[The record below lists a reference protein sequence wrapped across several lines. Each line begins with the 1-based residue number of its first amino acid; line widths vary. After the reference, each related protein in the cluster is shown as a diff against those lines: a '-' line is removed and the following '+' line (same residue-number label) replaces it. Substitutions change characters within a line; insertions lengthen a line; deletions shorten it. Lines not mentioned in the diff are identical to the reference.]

1 MNRANDLQERARL
14 NRLAL
19 KVAPLTQ
26 ELQAFVAASLDH
38 ATAVADGKV
47 ATEIAGST
55 AWDAAKAVTV
65 AAFENG
71 LDDAELRDA
80 MKGALAA
87 ANAPKGTGKAYV
99 STSVSL
105 LVLVYAGEATIGQ
118 ISGFAFNEARDFLNG
133 GDGISEEDKLVL
145 RMVRALAKDAAGD
158 NGKAKDDKLREVW
171 QAGIGDVIRNAIRK
185 EFTRR
190 GHKVRK
196 AKTADQ
202 QPGEVKDVTPEPPA
216 EDQAQAA

>member
-1 MNRANDLQERARL
+1 MNRANDLQERARAA
-14 NRLAL
+14 RLAR
-19 KVAPLTQ
+19 KVAPLAQ

-38 ATAVADGKV
+38 SGIKADGDK
-47 ATEIAGST
+47 ATEAAQDT
-55 AWDAAKAVTV
+55 AWTAARAVMV
-65 AAFENG
+65 AAYDNG

-80 MKGALAA
+80 MKGALAE
-87 ANAPKGTGKAYV
+87 ANAPKGTAKAYV
-99 STSVSL
+99 STAVSL
-105 LVLVYAGEATIGQ
+105 LVLVYAGEAQLGEV
-118 ISGFAFNEARDFLNG
+118 SGLGFNAARDFLNG

-158 NGKAKDDKLREVW
+158 NGKAKDDKLREEW
-171 QAGIGDVIRNAIRK
+171 QAGIGDDLRNAIRK

-196 AKTADQ
+196 AKTTDQ

>member
-19 KVAPLTQ
+19 KVAPLAQ

-38 ATAVADGKV
+38 GQAKADGDAATAKASDG
-47 ATEIAGST
+47 
-55 AWDAAKAVTV
+55 AWGAARTV
-65 AAFENG
+65 MVKAFENG

-87 ANAPKGTGKAYV
+87 ANAPKGTAKAYV
-99 STSVSL
+99 STAVSL
-105 LVLVYAGEATIGQ
+105 LVLVYAGEAKLGEV
-118 ISGFAFNEARDFLNG
+118 SGLAFDAARDFLNG
-133 GDGISEEDKLVL
+133 GDGVSEEDKLIL
-145 RMVRALAKDAAGD
+145 RMIRALSKDAAGD
-158 NGKAKDDKLREVW
+158 NGKDANDKLAESW
-171 QAGIGDVIRNAIRK
+171 EAGIGDELRNAIRR

-202 QPGEVKDVTPEPPA
+202 KPGEVKDVTPEPPA

>member
-1 MNRANDLQERARL
+1 MNRANDLQERARAA
-14 NRLAL
+14 RLAR
-19 KVAPLTQ
+19 KVAPLAQ

-38 ATAVADGKV
+38 SGIKADGDK
-47 ATEIAGST
+47 ATEAAQDT
-55 AWDAAKAVTV
+55 AWTAARAVMV
-65 AAFENG
+65 AAYDNG

-80 MKGALAA
+80 MKGALAEA
-87 ANAPKGTGKAYV
+87 SAPKGTAKAYV
-99 STSVSL
+99 STAVSL
-105 LVLVYAGEATIGQ
+105 LVLVYAGEAQLGEV
-118 ISGFAFNEARDFLNG
+118 SGLGFNAARDFLNG
-133 GDGISEEDKLVL
+133 GDGVTDEDKLIL

-158 NGKAKDDKLREVW
+158 NGKAADDVLRQEW
-171 QAGIGDVIRNAIRK
+171 PAGIGDDLRNAIRK

-202 QPGEVKDVTPEPPA
+202 KPGEVKDVEPPA

>member
-1 MNRANDLQERARL
+1 MNRANDLQERARAA
-14 NRLAL
+14 RLAR
-19 KVAPLTQ
+19 KVAPLAQ

-38 ATAVADGKV
+38 SGTKADGDK
-47 ATEIAGST
+47 ATEAAQDT
-55 AWDAAKAVTV
+55 AWTAARAVMV
-65 AAFENG
+65 AAYENE

-80 MKGALAA
+80 MKGALAE
-87 ANAPKGTGKAYV
+87 ANAPKGTAKAYV
-99 STSVSL
+99 STAVSL
-105 LVLVYAGEATIGQ
+105 LVLVYAGEAQLGEV
-118 ISGFAFNEARDFLNG
+118 SGLGFNAARDFLNG
-133 GDGISEEDKLVL
+133 GDGITDEDKLIL

-158 NGKAKDDKLREVW
+158 NGKAKDDKLREEW

-202 QPGEVKDVTPEPPA
+202 KPGEVKDVEPPA
-216 EDQAQAA
+216 EDQAQAEAA

>member
-19 KVAPLTQ
+19 KVAPLAQ

-38 ATAVADGKV
+38 SGTKADGDK
-47 ATEIAGST
+47 ATEAAQDT
-55 AWDAAKAVTV
+55 AWEAARTV
-65 AAFENG
+65 MVRAFEHG

-80 MKGALAA
+80 MKGALAE
-87 ANAPKGTGKAYV
+87 ANAPKGTAKAYV

-105 LVLVYAGEATIGQ
+105 LVLVYAGEATLGEVAGL
-118 ISGFAFNEARDFLNG
+118 GFNAARRFLNG
-133 GDGISEEDKLVL
+133 GDGVSEEDKLIL

-158 NGKAKDDKLREVW
+158 NGKAKDDPLYQEW
-171 QAGIGDVIRNAIRK
+171 AAGISDTVRNAIRK

-196 AKTADQ
+196 AKEKAG
-202 QPGEVKDVTPEPPA
+202 PVKVIEAESGEPEA
-216 EDQAQAA
+216 KAA

>member
-1 MNRANDLQERARL
+1 MNRANDLQERARAA
-14 NRLAL
+14 RLAR
-19 KVAPLTQ
+19 KVAPLAQ

-38 ATAVADGKV
+38 SGTKADGDK
-47 ATEIAGST
+47 ATEAAQDT
-55 AWDAAKAVTV
+55 AWTAARAVMV
-65 AAFENG
+65 AAYDNG

-80 MKGALAA
+80 MKGALAE
-87 ANAPKGTGKAYV
+87 ANAPKGTAKAYV

-105 LVLVYAGEATIGQ
+105 LVLVYAGEATLGEV
-118 ISGFAFNEARDFLNG
+118 SGLGFNAARDFLNG
-133 GDGISEEDKLVL
+133 GDGITDEDKLIL

-158 NGKAKDDKLREVW
+158 NGKDANDKLAESW
-171 QAGIGDVIRNAIRK
+171 EAGIGDELRNAIRR

-196 AKTADQ
+196 AKSKDQ
-202 QPGEVKDVTPEPPA
+202 QSGEVKDVTPEPPA